1 MAVIRLGAVD
11 YLNARPLV
19 EGLDRRPDLFALRFD
34 PPSTCAALLHEGA
47 IDVGMIPSIEFQRGV
62 APYLIVGGMGIV
74 SDGPVASVALF
85 SPKKTGAI
93 RSIAVDTSSRTS
105 TGLLRVLCRE
115 SLGIEPEFVPMPPA
129 IDAMLQR
136 CDAALVIG
144 DPALYLD
151 HQEARL
157 SKIDLGEQ
165 WTGLTGLPFV
175 WAFWAGRPGVLSEA
189 ALAALGA
196 ARDAG
201 VAASDAIAVAYCGPA
216 RAALGQAYLR
226 DNIQYVLDERAAAGL
241 RKYYELA
248 AKHGVIDEVRPP
260 VFY

>member
-19 EGLDRRPDLFALRFD
+19 HGLDQRTDLFALQFD
-34 PPSTCAALLHEGA
+34 APSTCAMLLHEGA

-62 APYLIVGGMGIV
+62 APYRIVSGMGIV
-74 SDGPVASVALF
+74 SEGPVASVALF
-85 SPKKTGAI
+85 SARPIAAI

-115 SLGIEPEFVPMPPA
+115 KFGIEPEFVPLPPA
-129 IDAMLQR
+129 IGPMIQR

-151 HQEARL
+151 HRPAGL
-157 SKIDLGEQ
+157 AKIDLGEQ
-165 WTGLTGLPFV
+165 WTSLTGFPFV
-175 WAFWAGRPGVLSEA
+175 WAFWAGRPGVLSAA
-189 ALAALGA
+189 ALAALVE

-201 VAASDAIAVAYCGPA
+201 VAASDAIADKYCGPE
-216 RAALGQAYLR
+216 RAALGRAYLR
-226 DNIQYVLDERAAAGL
+226 DNIQYVLDERAASGL
-241 RKYYELA
+241 AKYYELA
-248 AKHGVIDEVRPP
+248 ALHGLIESVRPP

>member
-19 EGLDRRPDLFALRFD
+19 YGLDQRRNLFALQFD
-34 PPSTCAALLHEGA
+34 APSTCAMLLHEGA

-62 APYLIVGGMGIV
+62 TPYRIVPGMGIV
-74 SDGPVASVALF
+74 SEGPVASVALF
-85 SPKKTGAI
+85 SARPIAAI

-115 SLGIEPEFVPMPPA
+115 KFGIEPEFVPLPPA
-129 IDAMLQR
+129 IGPMIQR

-151 HQEARL
+151 HRAAGL
-157 SKIDLGEQ
+157 AKIDLGEQ
-165 WTGLTGLPFV
+165 WTSLTGLPFV
-175 WAFWAGRPGVLSEA
+175 WAFWAGRPGVLSAA
-189 ALAALGA
+189 ALAALVE
-196 ARDAG
+196 ARDVG
-201 VAASDAIAVAYCGPA
+201 VAASDAIADEYCGPE
-216 RAALGQAYLR
+216 RAALGRAYLR
-226 DNIQYVLDERAAAGL
+226 DNIQYVLDERAANGL
-241 RKYYELA
+241 RRYCELA
-248 AKHGVIDEVRPP
+248 AKHGVIDVVRPA